1 MKVVRESVRSLAF
14 LRRAP
19 SRLMMLLLVFVLAAG
34 LVEAQD
40 RTSTQIWG
48 DVILGHPRSEHLL
61 FGLDLQP
68 KSQITGDNRWRNL
81 DVTPLVEFYP
91 NTWVDLVGE
100 ITIGYTRQV
109 SDLNTFELTPRL
121 GIRLHLLSNLRERL
135 KLGVHVPRRL
145 GVANLTRIESRNFWY
160 SADVESRHEWRL
172 RNRTEFKLSLN
183 HQDLHIDRTLY
194 LIMDFEA
201 YVPLRDDIPERFATK
216 LRARAGVGYRA
227 NYKWRLEALYIR
239 DKQRNTFGEDFV
251 RSANIVDVRLKLFF

>member
-1 MKVVRESVRSLAF
+1 MKFVRESVRSLAV

-19 SRLMMLLLVFVLAAG
+19 SGAMMLLLVFVLAAG
-34 LVEAQD
+34 VVEAQD
-40 RTSTQIWG
+40 EQSTQIWG
-48 DVILGHPRSEHLL
+48 NVILDHPRSEHLL
-61 FGLDLQP
+61 FELDMEP
-68 KSQITGDNRWRNL
+68 KTQITDDDGWRNL

-100 ITIGYTRQV
+100 INIGYTRQV

-121 GIRLHLLSNLRERL
+121 GIRLHLLNNLRERL

-160 SADVESRHEWRL
+160 SADAESRHEWRL

-194 LIMDFEA
+194 LIADFEV
-201 YVPLRDDIPERFATK
+201 YFPLADDIPERFATK

-239 DKQRNTFGEDFV
+239 ERQRITFGEDFV
-251 RSANIVDVRLKLFF
+251 TSANIVDVRLKLFF